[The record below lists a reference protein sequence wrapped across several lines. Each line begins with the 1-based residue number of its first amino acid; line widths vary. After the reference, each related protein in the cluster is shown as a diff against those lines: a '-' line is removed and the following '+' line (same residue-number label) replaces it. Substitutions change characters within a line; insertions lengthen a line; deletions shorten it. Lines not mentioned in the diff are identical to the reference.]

1 MAKEEFIN
9 AGYTVVGTENNEN
22 KLLSFLKEN
31 YPNVIRDTEINIEEL
46 KAVLGLP
53 IDEKVNGYGL
63 NFVGRNFARAKY
75 AQKTEKELRLNR
87 SLSVAEMTTENLVL
101 KGDNLDS
108 LKILKSHYSG
118 KIKCIY
124 IDPPYNTDKD
134 EFVYPDKFDNE
145 ETEVLGLANL
155 SESDFARMDFSFK
168 TKKSHNG
175 WLAFMYPRL
184 LLARDLLSNDGAIFI
199 SIDDNE
205 QANLKLLCDDV
216 FGEENFLNT
225 VSVKMKQTA
234 GASGGGEDKKLK
246 KNIEYVLIYTKNN
259 DTNIGF
265 SKFSDVYEEEDLFEA
280 IQEMEENNVSWKYT
294 RIVTGLE
301 DREFVKDI
309 TDGAGETIKLFKHK
323 NVIVRP
329 IKDVAKSEDIS
340 VEDVYR
346 KYFNK
351 IFRDTNAQSSIRTRV
366 LESAQE
372 LGEYV
377 SIDYTPRSGKNKG
390 KLTTVYYKGTNRDQI
405 AWLSDIVIKK
415 DDRLIKLEKLGTY
428 WEGFPLN
435 NLTKEG
441 DVKFSNGKKPVLLIK
456 RIVELIGD
464 ESMTVLDFFAG
475 SGTTGHAVMQL
486 NAEDGGKRKFILC
499 QKDELI
505 DPLKNKD
512 IYDFCVSNN
521 LAPFIS
527 SVTVERLK
535 RAGEKISKDIEA
547 ENSKVGGLFDEG
559 KKQVPD
565 IGFKVFDS
573 VDAPQLKVDETGQI
587 SITENDVDALSRI
600 YNMIFTVGLDEP
612 TQVPEEVV
620 KDSIYKIGNH
630 YYITN
635 SEKITSDD
643 YSNAIK
649 NASPDKSGGKVFI
662 DGWTAS
668 LNGTLQNYKEDVKI
682 VF

>member
-1 MAKEEFIN
+1 MAEQDFIK
-9 AGYTVVGTENNEN
+9 AGFTVVGLENNEN

-31 YPNVIRDTEINIEEL
+31 YPNVIRDTEINLEEL
-46 KAVLGLP
+46 KTVLGLP

-75 AQKTEKELRLNR
+75 AQKTEKELRLNNT
-87 SLSVAEMTTENLVL
+87 LSKNIDTTENLVL

-118 KIKCIY
+118 QIKCIY
-124 IDPPYNTDKD
+124 IDPPYNTEKD
-134 EFVYPDKFDNE
+134 EFVYPDRFDKE
-145 ETEVLGLANL
+145 EAEVLGLANL

-216 FGEENFLNT
+216 FGEENFVEIFSWTKTATPPALSHKSRKTNEYILCYEKNKNSYKYFGEELDGGDQPLLNDGNKVGQLVIPKDKVKFNLEDGVYQAGT
-225 VSVKMKQTA
+225 YHRIKLLETIEIKDKVSNKDLSIEGRFKWQQSFLDAEVKKGTTFIAKSKKFSVRFQRF
-234 GASGGGEDKKLK
+234 EDESYKTPTNHIRDKIITPLLDK
-246 KNIEYVLIYTKNN
+246 ENGNV
-259 DTNIGF
+259 DTNETASSQLEELFGSKVFDF
-265 SKFSDVYEEEDLFEA
+265 SKP
-280 IQEMEENNVSWKYT
+280 VS
-294 RIVTGLE
+294 
-301 DREFVKDI
+301 
-309 TDGAGETIKLFKHK
+309 
-323 NVIVRP
+323 
-329 IKDVAKSEDIS
+329 
-340 VEDVYR
+340 
-346 KYFNK
+346 
-351 IFRDTNAQSSIRTRV
+351 
-366 LESAQE
+366 
-372 LGEYV
+372 
-377 SIDYTPRSGKNKG
+377 
-390 KLTTVYYKGTNRDQI
+390 
-405 AWLSDIVIKK
+405 
-415 DDRLIKLEKLGTY
+415 LIKY
-428 WEGFPLN
+428 
-435 NLTKEG
+435 
-441 DVKFSNGKKPVLLIK
+441 LINFLVNDDD
-456 RIVELIGD
+456 II
-464 ESMTVLDFFAG
+464 LDFFAG
-475 SGTTGHAVMQL
+475 SGTTGHAVMEL
-486 NAEDGGKRKFILC
+486 NKDGGNRRYILC
-499 QKDELI
+499 QIDEAI
-505 DPLKNKD
+505 DPAKKKEA
-512 IYDFCVSNN
+512 YDFCIANN
-521 LAPFIS
+521 LEPVIS
-527 SVTVERLK
+527 SITIERLK
-535 RAGEKISKDIEA
+535 RAGDKIVKDVEA
-547 ENSKVGGLFDEG
+547 ENSKNELFEDD

-573 VDAPQLKVDETGQI
+573 VEAPKLKVDDKGQI
-587 SITENDVDALSRI
+587 SFTEYETDALSRI

-620 KDSIYKIGNH
+620 KDCIYKIGNH

-649 NASPDKSGGKVFI
+649 NGKVFI

>member
-1 MAKEEFIN
+1 MAEQDFIK
-9 AGYTVVGTENNEN
+9 AGFTVVGTENNEN

-31 YPNVIRDTEINIEEL
+31 YPNVIRDTEINLEEL

-75 AQKTEKELRLNR
+75 AQKTEKELRLNNT
-87 SLSVAEMTTENLVL
+87 LSKNIDTTENLVL

-108 LKILKSHYSG
+108 LKILKNYYSG

-124 IDPPYNTDKD
+124 IDPPYNTTSD
-134 EFVYPDKFDNE
+134 EFVYPDKFDKE
-145 ETEVLGLANL
+145 EAEVLGLANL

-216 FGEENFLNT
+216 FGEENFVEIFSWTKTATPPALSHKSRKTNEYILCYEKNKNSYKYFGEELDGGDQPLLNDGNKVGQLVIPKDKVKFNLEDGVYQAGT
-225 VSVKMKQTA
+225 YHRIKLLETIEIKDKVSNKDLSIEGRFKWQQSFLDAEVKKGTTFIVKSKKFSVRFQRF
-234 GASGGGEDKKLK
+234 EDESYKTPTNHIRDKIITPLLDK
-246 KNIEYVLIYTKNN
+246 ENGNV
-259 DTNIGF
+259 DTNETASSQLEELFGSKVFDF
-265 SKFSDVYEEEDLFEA
+265 SKP
-280 IQEMEENNVSWKYT
+280 VS
-294 RIVTGLE
+294 
-301 DREFVKDI
+301 
-309 TDGAGETIKLFKHK
+309 
-323 NVIVRP
+323 
-329 IKDVAKSEDIS
+329 
-340 VEDVYR
+340 
-346 KYFNK
+346 
-351 IFRDTNAQSSIRTRV
+351 
-366 LESAQE
+366 
-372 LGEYV
+372 
-377 SIDYTPRSGKNKG
+377 
-390 KLTTVYYKGTNRDQI
+390 
-405 AWLSDIVIKK
+405 
-415 DDRLIKLEKLGTY
+415 LIKY
-428 WEGFPLN
+428 
-435 NLTKEG
+435 
-441 DVKFSNGKKPVLLIK
+441 LINF
-456 RIVELIGD
+456 LIND
-464 ESMTVLDFFAG
+464 DDIILDFFAG
-475 SGTTGHAVMQL
+475 SGTTGHAVMEL
-486 NAEDGGKRKFILC
+486 NKDGGNRRYILC
-499 QKDELI
+499 QIDEPI
-505 DPLKNKD
+505 DPAKKKEA
-512 IYDFCVSNN
+512 YDFCIANN
-521 LAPFIS
+521 LEPVIS
-527 SVTVERLK
+527 SITIERIK
-535 RAGEKISKDIEA
+535 RAGEKIAKEIEL
-547 ENSKVGGLFDEG
+547 ENNKQGLFEED

-573 VDAPQLKVDETGQI
+573 VDAPKLKVDDKGQI
-587 SITENDVDALSRI
+587 SITENETDALSRI

-620 KDSIYKIGNH
+620 KDCIYKIGNH

-649 NASPDKSGGKVFI
+649 NGKVFI